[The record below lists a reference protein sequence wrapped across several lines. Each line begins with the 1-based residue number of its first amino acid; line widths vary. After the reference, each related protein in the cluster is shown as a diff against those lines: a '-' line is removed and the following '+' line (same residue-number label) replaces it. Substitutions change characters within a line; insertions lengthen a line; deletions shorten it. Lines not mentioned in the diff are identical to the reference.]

1 MRRVLP
7 FLLPLALAGCAAT
20 PDAPD
25 ASEPRSGQ
33 VGVREVTAGISGEAR
48 MVLAPNETFA
58 PPLPS
63 PDNALPSYPA
73 ALLARNLP
81 PRAVCV
87 QVGVAEDG
95 SVLGVTPAPTSPD
108 CPTPEP
114 DAQPFFDAAAA
125 ATQGWRFE
133 PAFRCVFDRT
143 PAPDEACGTD
153 GTHEVPQAV
162 SLVYRFVFEQV
173 DGRGSVRVG
182 D

>member
-20 PDAPD
+20 PDTPD
-25 ASEPRSGQ
+25 ARSGQ

-48 MVLAPNETFA
+48 MVLAANETFA
-58 PPLPS
+58 PPLPA
-63 PDNALPSYPA
+63 PDNALPAYPS
-73 ALLARNLP
+73 ALLAQNLP
-81 PRAVCV
+81 PQAVCV

-95 SVLGVTPAPTSPD
+95 SVMGVTPAPTSPD
-108 CPTPEP
+108 CPALQPP
-114 DAQPFFDAAAA
+114 AQPFFASAAA
-125 ATQGWRFE
+125 ATQRWRFE

-143 PAPDEACGTD
+143 PAPNEACGTD